1 MRKRNS
7 TKQEREDCMKLY
19 RALAEVLTDRDIDAA
34 LNTMCFMVAE
44 IGTDLNMSK
53 QAFIAQ
59 IVDQVSSAYD
69 TCYLGKSEPQ
79 GEA

>member
-1 MRKRNS
+1 
-7 TKQEREDCMKLY
+7 MKLY
-19 RALAEVLTDRDIDAA
+19 RALAEVLADRDIDAA

-44 IGTDLNMSK
+44 IGTDLSMSK